1 MSLILYFINSL
12 YASPAMLVYHQM
24 GCSGLLSPSPGWAP
38 FAVWLEGGHSFC
50 SSAVC
55 STVRRVWVGR
65 GLVTV
70 TWAEV
75 LSQGVAVRVTTCNVT
90 REDLVTV
97 MKLSRLQQWMLTYTD
112 RDRDT
117 GCNKDLWRDAAIY
130 AEALS
135 NINQEWF
142 SRVRWKWIP

>member
-1 MSLILYFINSL
+1 M
-12 YASPAMLVYHQM
+12 
-24 GCSGLLSPSPGWAP
+24 
-38 FAVWLEGGHSFC
+38 
-50 SSAVC
+50 
-55 STVRRVWVGR
+55 GR

-90 REDLVTV
+90 RDDLVTV

-112 RDRDT
+112 RDRD
-117 GCNKDLWRDAAIY
+117 NRDLWRDAAIY
-130 AEALS
+130 AEALA

-142 SRVRWKWIP
+142 SRIR

>member
-1 MSLILYFINSL
+1 M
-12 YASPAMLVYHQM
+12 
-24 GCSGLLSPSPGWAP
+24 
-38 FAVWLEGGHSFC
+38 
-50 SSAVC
+50 
-55 STVRRVWVGR
+55 GR

-142 SRVRWKWIP
+142 SRVR